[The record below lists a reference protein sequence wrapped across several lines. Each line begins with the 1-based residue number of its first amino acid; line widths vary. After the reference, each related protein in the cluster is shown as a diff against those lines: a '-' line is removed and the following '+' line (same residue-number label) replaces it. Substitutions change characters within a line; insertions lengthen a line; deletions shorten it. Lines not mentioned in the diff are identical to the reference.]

1 MYKALLIIDVYS
13 GSGKDDSTRYTT
25 FSKEVQ
31 LPFAPCKGQEILTLG
46 DNSAPIVKS
55 SWDVESNM
63 FRVYLQDRFSECY
76 TAEDLDYGDW
86 LEHFS
91 DLEWSEH
98 GEHYID

>member
-1 MYKALLIIDVYS
+1 MYKALLIINVYS
-13 GSGKDDSTRYTT
+13 GSSTDDSTRYTI

-31 LPFAPCKGQEILTLG
+31 LPFAPCRGQEILAVG
-46 DNSAPIVKS
+46 DRSTPIVKS
-55 SWDVESNM
+55 SWDVDSSM
-63 FRVYLQDRFSECY
+63 FRVYLEDRFSEYY
-76 TAEDLDYGDW
+76 TADDRDYDDW